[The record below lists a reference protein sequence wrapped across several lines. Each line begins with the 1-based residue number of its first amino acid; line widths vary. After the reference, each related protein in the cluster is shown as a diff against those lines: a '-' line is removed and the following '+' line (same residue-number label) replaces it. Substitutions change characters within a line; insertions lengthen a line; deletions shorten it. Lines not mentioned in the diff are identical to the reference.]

1 MTVQNKVLV
10 QGLSKLLADSYTV
23 FLQTQNYHWN
33 VTGPMFFGLHSMFEE
48 QYTELFEAIDEI
60 AERIRS
66 LGAVAPGSMA
76 EFSSL
81 TSIQV
86 GQATQAKDM
95 IASLLAS
102 QEALIETSKEVMFL
116 AEEVEDEVSVDLAI
130 GRMTVHEKTAWM
142 LRSLAA

>member
-1 MTVQNKVLV
+1 MTVQNKALV
-10 QGLSKLLADSYTV
+10 QGLNKLLADSYTV

-81 TSIQV
+81 TSVQV
-86 GQATQAKDM
+86 GQATQAQDM
-95 IASLLAS
+95 ITSLLAS
-102 QEALIETSKEVMFL
+102 QEALVETSKEVMSL
-116 AEEVEDEVSVDLAI
+116 AEEAGDEVSVDLAI